1 MSVSKFLN
9 CIDMRWSFGSNTYRL
24 LFSAAFSSLLLLPLS
39 SCAIEPVDAA
49 VTVATW
55 NVGFI
60 DRNVGDLDIPD
71 FLNEVDFDILLVNEV
86 QQQSDLDALKAAM
99 GREAFFTSIST
110 FVPGSSNPGDL
121 EVGIISRFPL
131 DNIVEFDRSPD
142 NAGDNIERRLE
153 RVDQPGIAD
162 VGVGRGFLVAEVPEL
177 NLFVIVS
184 HFKSSRGQSG
194 PSDFG
199 NAQKRELVA
208 AAVATHALQLL
219 EENPGHTVLF
229 GGDVNVGVADSTK
242 NGTDLTDDRNDGYD
256 DTHALLGGGLIDGL
270 RMRSLAQAV
279 DSTFVGDDNIPDFPG
294 TGAIDVLYAVGELA
308 EAFSPAVATSDRYGS
323 DHLAV
328 FASLA
333 SMPLSDPEPSDP
345 SVTPPAPE
353 DTSSIVQEEESLVTI
368 SNALP
373 NPEGSDAGR
382 ETVTLTYQGTEA
394 LDISAWALQDEAGNQ
409 FSFPIGTTLVAGD
422 NEFMLQ
428 PPTMPLN
435 NDGDTIILLDS
446 DGIQHGEAFTY
457 SSQEVVAGQLIR

>member
-1 MSVSKFLN
+1 
-9 CIDMRWSFGSNTYRL
+9 MRWSFGSNTYRL

-131 DNIVEFDRSPD
+131 NNIVEFDRSPD
-142 NAGDNIERRLE
+142 NAGDNTERRLE

-162 VGVGRGFLVAEVPEL
+162 VGVGRGFLVAEVSEL

-208 AAVATHALQLL
+208 AAVATHALELL

-229 GGDVNVGVADSTK
+229 GGDVNVGIADSGK

-256 DTHALLGGGLIDGL
+256 DTHALLGDGLIGGL
-270 RMRSLAQAV
+270 RMRSLVQAV
-279 DSTFVGDDNIPDFPG
+279 DSTFVGNDNIPDFPG

-308 EAFSPAVATSDRYGS
+308 EAFSPAVATSDRFGS

-333 SMPLSDPEPSDP
+333 STPLSNPEISDP

-353 DTSSIVQEEESLVTI
+353 DTPSIEIEEEGSLVSI

-373 NPEGSDAGR
+373 NPEGSDVGR
-382 ETVTLTYQGTEA
+382 ETVTLTYEGTEA
-394 LDISAWALQDEAGNQ
+394 LDISAWILQDKAGNQ
-409 FSFPIGTTLVAGD
+409 FSFAMGTTLVPGD

-435 NDGDTIILLDS
+435 NDGDTIVLLDS
-446 DGIQHGEAFTY
+446 NGVQQGEAFTY
-457 SSQEVVAGQLIR
+457 SSREVIAGQPIR